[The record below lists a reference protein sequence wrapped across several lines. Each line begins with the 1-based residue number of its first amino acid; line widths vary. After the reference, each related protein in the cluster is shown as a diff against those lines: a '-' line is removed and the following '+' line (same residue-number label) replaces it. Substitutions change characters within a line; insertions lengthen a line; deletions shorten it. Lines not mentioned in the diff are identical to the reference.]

1 MSLDHSMLVVSPLL
15 KRVVY
20 PALHH
25 TGCLDRVT
33 PTAGYA
39 VVNYHGMLPS
49 GASSGDLRRD
59 GSLVHPEAFRQQLQ
73 FLKTHYHIIH
83 PEEFRASIE
92 ERKPL
97 PPRSVLLTCDDGLVN
112 AFTEMLPVIQ
122 SENVSCLFFV
132 TAASCSDQPGMLWF
146 HELYHLMRIN
156 PLIGL
161 DPDLP
166 ADEGVAAS
174 PQSDFHSLWWNTV
187 RKASRWDRTVRADW
201 LNRVRTSC
209 SSMGSPMRSSAVS
222 PASDEQWR
230 LLGNAELK
238 QLVEAGMTIG
248 AHSLSHAILSLCSEE
263 EARCET
269 QDSKI
274 QLERALGRPV
284 WAFAYPFGYGFT
296 VGERELRIAQE
307 SGYSCAFVNVEQWDT
322 ECSFALERT
331 HVTSDMTLPEFA
343 AHLSGVHKRLQRAV
357 AG

>member
-1 MSLDHSMLVVSPLL
+1 MFLDHSMLVVSPLL

-39 VVNYHGMLPS
+39 VVNYHGMLPA
-49 GASSGDLRRD
+49 GASTGDLPLD
-59 GSLVHPEAFRQQLQ
+59 GTLVHPEAFRQQLQ

-83 PEEFRASIE
+83 PDEFRVSIE
-92 ERKPL
+92 EHKPL

-112 AFTEMLPVIQ
+112 AFTEMLPLMQ
-122 SENVSCLFFV
+122 SENISCLFFV
-132 TAASCSDQPGMLWF
+132 TADSCSDQPGMLWF

-156 PLIGL
+156 PLIAL
-161 DPDLP
+161 DTDLP
-166 ADEGVAAS
+166 ADEGAANS
-174 PQSDFHSLWWNTV
+174 QSDFHSIWWSTV
-187 RKASRWDRTVRADW
+187 RKASRWDRTTRSDW
-201 LNRVRTSC
+201 LDSVRVSC
-209 SSMGSPMRSSAVS
+209 SSAVS
-222 PASDEQWR
+222 PASDRQWR
-230 LLGNAELK
+230 LMGKAELK
-238 QLVEAGMTIG
+238 QLTEAGMTIG
-248 AHSLSHAILSLCSEE
+248 AHSLSHAVLSLCSEE
-263 EARCET
+263 EARNEI

-274 QLERALGRPV
+274 QLERAIGRPV

-296 VGERELRIAQE
+296 VGERELRMAQE
-307 SGYSCAFVNVEQWDT
+307 SGYSCAFVNVEHWDT
-322 ECSFALERT
+322 ECNFALQRT

>member
-33 PTAGYA
+33 PAAGYA
-39 VVNYHGMLPS
+39 VVNYHGMLPA
-49 GASSGDLRRD
+49 GASTGDLPLD

-73 FLKTHYHIIH
+73 FLKDHYHIIH

-92 ERKPL
+92 ESKPL

-112 AFTEMLPVIQ
+112 AFTEMLPVMQ

-132 TAASCSDQPGMLWF
+132 TAASCSDRPGMLWF

-161 DPDLP
+161 DPELP
-166 ADEGVAAS
+166 AEESAAAN
-174 PQSDFHSLWWNTV
+174 PQSDFHSLWWSTV
-187 RKASRWDRTVRADW
+187 RKASRLDRTTRTDWLDRVRA
-201 LNRVRTSC
+201 SC
-209 SSMGSPMRSSAVS
+209 NSTVS
-222 PASDEQWR
+222 PASDHQWR
-230 LLGNAELK
+230 LLGDTELQ
-238 QLVEAGMTIG
+238 QLVDAGMAIG

-263 EARCET
+263 EARKEI
-269 QDSKI
+269 QDSKTQI
-274 QLERALGRPV
+274 ERALGRPV

-296 VGERELRIAQE
+296 VGEREMRIAQE
-307 SGYSCAFVNVEQWDT
+307 SGYSCAFMNVEHSDA
-322 ECSFALERT
+322 ECNFALERT